1 MARKISMQQIA
12 DRLGVSKYTVSQA
25 LAGKDGVSEST
36 RSQVMAMARAL
47 GYRIRSSVSEKE
59 YKPHEEQEALEALEP
74 TKQAT
79 SDASPTNK
87 ANITVLIGFEE
98 RHHVEPS
105 FWGRVKLGIEAGC
118 EKAGIQPIFFN
129 YSHREETDWIVALM
143 QDPSFYK
150 ASGLIIA
157 GNCPTSSLL
166 QLNRSGKPIV
176 LVDHEDP
183 LIAADAVLNANVEA
197 GRMACHHLLAQGCN
211 SIAFVGRDTFAV
223 SFRERWWGC
232 KMAIDDRLGRRTS
245 ARYGQQIAQ
254 DLAGGEDFSGS
265 IQLRKWTVPYMN
277 SSWMQRLSKRVATEE
292 SLPSGFVCAN
302 DDIALGLIVALD
314 EVGIAVPE
322 RCRVIGIDN
331 SLHGSEAPIPLT
343 TVNLAK
349 EWLGLRAVESFVRK
363 LQQPGVPDEKI
374 IFSGSLVIRA
384 SG

>member
-25 LAGKDGVSEST
+25 LAGKEGVSEST

-47 GYRIRSSVSEKE
+47 GYRMRSPESEKGQQA
-59 YKPHEEQEALEALEP
+59 KEATGPMESTESTVNA
-74 TKQAT
+74 
-79 SDASPTNK
+79 ASPANK
-87 ANITVLIGFEE
+87 AVIKVLVGFEE

-105 FWGRVKLGIEAGC
+105 FWGRVKLGLEAGC
-118 EKAGIQPIFFN
+118 KNAGIQPVFFN
-129 YSHREETDWIVALM
+129 FSHREETDWVVALM
-143 QDPSFYK
+143 KDPSFK
-150 ASGLIIA
+150 EASGLIVA
-157 GNCPTSSLL
+157 GSCPTSSLL
-166 QLNRSGKPIV
+166 QFNRSGKPIV

-197 GRMACHHLLAQGCN
+197 GRMACHHLLAQGCH

-254 DLAGGEDFSGS
+254 DLAGDEDFSGS

-277 SSWMQRLSKRVATEE
+277 SSWKQRLSKRVVTEE

-302 DDIALGLIVALD
+302 DDIALGLIVALS
-314 EVGIAVPE
+314 EAGIAVPE
-322 RCRVIGIDN
+322 QCRVIGIDN

-374 IFSGSLVIRA
+374 IFSGSLIIRS

>member
-25 LAGKDGVSEST
+25 LAGKEGVSEST
-36 RSQVMAMARAL
+36 RSQVIAMARAL
-47 GYRIRSSVSEKE
+47 GYRIRSSVSEQEQQSLVTKE
-59 YKPHEEQEALEALEP
+59 PP
-74 TKQAT
+74 AT
-79 SDASPTNK
+79 NSTNSTVSAASP
-87 ANITVLIGFEE
+87 ANQETITVLVGFEE

-118 EKAGIQPIFFN
+118 KNDNIQPVFFN
-129 YSHREETDWIVALM
+129 FSHREETDWVVALM
-143 QDPSFYK
+143 QDPSFK
-150 ASGLIIA
+150 EASGLIIA
-157 GNCPTSSLL
+157 GSCPTSSLL
-166 QLNRSGKPIV
+166 QFNRSGKIIV

-197 GRMACHHLLAQGCN
+197 GRMACHHLLAQGCH
-211 SIAFVGRDTFAV
+211 SIAFVGRDNFAV

-245 ARYGQQIAQ
+245 ARYGQQIAH
-254 DLAGGEDFSGS
+254 DLAADDNFSGP

-277 SSWMQRLSKRVATEE
+277 SSWKQRLSKRVASEE
-292 SLPSGFVCAN
+292 VLPSGFVCAN
-302 DDIALGLIVALD
+302 DDIALALIVALN
-314 EVGIAVPE
+314 EAGIAVPE

-331 SLHGSEAPIPLT
+331 SLHGSEAPIPLS

-349 EWLGLRAVESFVRK
+349 EWLGLRAVESFIRK

-374 IFSGSLVIRA
+374 IFTGSLIIRA